1 MPLRKRDGELSERV
15 VRVEVAAVLPD
26 GPADARKLVGD
37 SASGFIVSDAL
48 LKSAGPLMELG

>member
-1 MPLRKRDGELSERV
+1 MGGLSERV
-15 VRVEVAAVLPD
+15 VGVEVAVVLPD
-26 GPADARKLVGD
+26 GPANTRKFIGD